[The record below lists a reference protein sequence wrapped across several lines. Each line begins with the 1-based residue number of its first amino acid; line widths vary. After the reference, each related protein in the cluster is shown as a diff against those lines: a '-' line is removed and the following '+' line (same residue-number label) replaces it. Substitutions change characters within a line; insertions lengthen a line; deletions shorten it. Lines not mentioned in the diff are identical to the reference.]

1 MTTLPVAV
9 APFDH
14 VLLVEDETSLAET
27 LKIALSRLKIGE
39 VRHATTLGQARD
51 FLAQT
56 ASDLLIL
63 DRNLPDGDGLELCT
77 ELRANGF
84 RGSILCLTAMG
95 EPDDRIT
102 GLDSGAD
109 DYLSKPFHWEEFA
122 ARIRA
127 LSRRKDLGAV
137 AAAGKPAALWQLDA
151 TRLKILGPKGWI
163 ELTPLEYKLAT
174 HLIQASGA
182 IVSREELL
190 KEVWGFRFLP
200 KTRTTDYFLGRLRKY
215 FEVNPDEPRHFLTV
229 RGAGYRF
236 SAESGSGPQG

>member
-1 MTTLPVAV
+1 MSMVDV
-9 APFDH
+9 PFH
-14 VLLVEDETSLAET
+14 HALLIEDETALAQT

-39 VRHATTLGQARD
+39 IRHATTLAQARD
-51 FLAQT
+51 FLAES

-77 ELRANGF
+77 ELRGNGF
-84 RGSILCLTAMG
+84 RGSILCLTAKG
-95 EPDDRIT
+95 EPDDRIA

-109 DYLSKPFHWEEFA
+109 DYLPKPFHWEEFA

-127 LSRRKDLGAV
+127 LARRKDPGAA
-137 AAAGKPAALWQLDA
+137 AAAGKPAALWQLDS
-151 TRLKILGPKGWI
+151 TRLKILGPKGWV
-163 ELTPLEYKLAT
+163 ELTPLEFKLAT
-174 HLIQASGA
+174 HLIQAAGA
-182 IVSREELL
+182 IVSREVLL

-215 FEVNPDEPRHFLTV
+215 FEKNPDEPRHFLTV

-236 SAESGSGPQG
+236 SPD

>member
-1 MTTLPVAV
+1 MSMADAE
-9 APFDH
+9 APFNH
-14 VLLVEDETSLAET
+14 VLLIEDEAALAQT

-39 VRHATTLGQARD
+39 IRHATTLGQARD
-51 FLAQT
+51 LLSET
-56 ASDLLIL
+56 PSDLLIL

-77 ELRANGF
+77 ELRTNGF
-84 RGSILCLTAMG
+84 RGSILCLTAKG
-95 EPDDRIT
+95 ELDDRVE

-127 LSRRKDLGAV
+127 LSRRKNPGA
-137 AAAGKPAALWQLDA
+137 ASAAGKPAALWQLDP
-151 TRLKILGPKGWI
+151 TRLKILGPKGWV
-163 ELTPLEYKLAT
+163 ELTPLEFKLAT
-174 HLIQASGA
+174 HLIQAAGA

-215 FEVNPDEPRHFLTV
+215 FEMNPDDPRHFITV

-236 SAESGSGPQG
+236 SAEPGSGR

>member
-1 MTTLPVAV
+1 MTSIPSTE

-14 VLLVEDETSLAET
+14 VLLVEDETALAST
-27 LKIALSRLKIGE
+27 LMIALSRLKIGE

-51 FLAQT
+51 LLAVA

-95 EPDDRIT
+95 EPDDRIA

-109 DYLSKPFHWEEFA
+109 DYLPKPFHWEEFA

-127 LSRRKDLGAV
+127 LSRRKDPGAV
-137 AAAGKPAALWQLDA
+137 AAAGKPAGLWQVDA
-151 TRLKILGPKGWI
+151 TRLKILGPKGWV
-163 ELTPLEYKLAT
+163 ELTPLEFKLAT
-174 HLIQASGA
+174 HLIQATGA
-182 IVSREELL
+182 IVSREKLL

-215 FEVNPDEPRHFLTV
+215 FELNPDEPRHFLTV

-236 SAESGSGPQG
+236 SAEPGSNPQG